1 MRTGTAAIWTRR
13 QALASLAAAGV
24 LFVAAS
30 CKKPAPSGRPAPAA
44 LGLDPQGN
52 PRVSET
58 DRCPMCAMGVFEHKS
73 WASVIELDDGTT
85 FYTCSARC
93 GFGTVLQ
100 AEKFLA
106 VSPNRIR
113 RFRVADYLRPD
124 KVIDADSAFL
134 VLDSDVRGPM
144 GLAIVAAASQE
155 DAEVITKR
163 HGGRVVRR
171 PAITIETLME
181 LKKRNSAAPG
191 GA

>member
-24 LFVAAS
+24 LIVGEGCRKRS
-30 CKKPAPSGRPAPAA
+30 PSGAPAPAA
-44 LGLDPQGN
+44 LGLDPKGN

-58 DRCPMCAMGVFEHKS
+58 DRCPMCSMGVFEHKS

-85 FYTCSARC
+85 WYTCSSRC

-100 AEKFLA
+100 SEKFLG
-106 VSPNRIR
+106 VSASRIR
-113 RFRVADYLRPD
+113 RFRVPDYLRPD
-124 KVIDADSAFL
+124 KVVDADGAFY

-155 DAEVITKR
+155 DADVITKR

-171 PAITIETLME
+171 AAITLETLMD
-181 LKKRNSAAPG
+181 LKKRSSSSG